1 MHVPRYPIDKVE
13 NTASNV
19 GAVRNDPD
27 ERAGESMGS
36 SPWMLWALGGAWLAG
51 AYLRLWQLGQQI
63 VVGDEVHALKA
74 AGSGTVGTL
83 LALDGLP
90 DKSIP
95 MALWDYLLIQTV
107 GLSEW
112 GFRFPVLLPGL
123 ITLVVLSVFAW
134 RRISP
139 LVGVL
144 VAWLAALSPQLV
156 MFSRFARPYMPIM
169 LLSLLTVVFWQQ
181 QLAGKRRR
189 GWYAIISTLFA
200 ISLSPT
206 CAPAL
211 AAANGCGLLLLIKQ
225 NGWSA
230 LRPPRSL
237 NKGRVLGPVLIA
249 VVTAVLIAGLAQTF
263 RMLPYAHHFMVR
275 THSKGKPVD
284 WPVVLEHLSFTQHSG
299 LQVWFGISLIIGLL
313 STRPGVR
320 ALGFTLTV
328 MAVVQVG
335 CIVLFV
341 PWGGRAFSIMRYLL
355 ALYPLALLLTATGI
369 GLQLSLIRRVLGGE
383 ARWGGLWAPAALIT
397 IAASVLNTG
406 PLPDL
411 YQASNSFTGMWPERV
426 TPLPNFAHTDYP
438 AVPTFY
444 RFLAETND
452 DLTII
457 EAPSISTSPASLM
470 HYARHQEM
478 HRQRVVL
485 LNRRPAYQGK
495 SEGINLTSIRRL
507 KPSGGHGLKGIDYI
521 IVHRDFIEERRAM
534 LSLGDDTSRNPLVG
548 TKTERELAKKAA
560 QLIEEFDGDAKY
572 LPVLRTQTI
581 AVFATTP
588 GAVEAYANWAAS
600 RI

>member
-1 MHVPRYPIDKVE
+1 
-13 NTASNV
+13 
-19 GAVRNDPD
+19 
-27 ERAGESMGS
+27 
-36 SPWMLWALGGAWLAG
+36 MLWAVGGAWLAG

-63 VVGDEVHALKA
+63 VVGDEVHALKS
-74 AGSGTVGTL
+74 AGSGTVGTIL
-83 LALDGLP
+83 TLNGLP

-95 MALWDYLLIQTV
+95 MALWDHLLIQTV

-112 GFRFPVLLPGL
+112 GLRFPVLLAGL
-123 ITLVVLSVFAW
+123 LALAILTVFAW
-134 RRISP
+134 RQISP
-139 LVGVL
+139 LAGVL
-144 VAWLAALSPQLV
+144 VAWLAALSPQMV

-225 NGWSA
+225 DGWSA

-237 NKGRVLGPVLIA
+237 HKGRVLGPVLIA
-249 VVTAVLIAGLAQTF
+249 VVTAVLIAGLAQAL
-263 RMLPYAHHFMVR
+263 RMLPEARNFMLR
-275 THSKGKPVD
+275 TRWKGTPVD
-284 WPVVLEHLSFTQHSG
+284 WPVVLEYISFTQHQG
-299 LQVWFGISLIIGLL
+299 LRIWFGISLIIGLL
-313 STRPGVR
+313 SPRPGVR

-355 ALYPLALLLTATGI
+355 VLYPLALLLTATGI
-369 GLQLSLIRRVLGGE
+369 DLQISLIRRVLGGK

-406 PLPDL
+406 PLPNL

-426 TPLPNFAHTDYP
+426 TPLPNFAHTAYP

-478 HRQRVVL
+478 HHQRVVL

-534 LSLGDDTSRNPLVG
+534 LSLGEDTSRNPLVG

-560 QLIEEFDGDAKY
+560 QLIEEFDGDNAY
-572 LPVLRTQTI
+572 LPVFRNELVAI
-581 AVFATTP
+581 FALAP
-588 GAVEAYANWAAS
+588 GALEAFRDWDS
-600 RI
+600 GRH